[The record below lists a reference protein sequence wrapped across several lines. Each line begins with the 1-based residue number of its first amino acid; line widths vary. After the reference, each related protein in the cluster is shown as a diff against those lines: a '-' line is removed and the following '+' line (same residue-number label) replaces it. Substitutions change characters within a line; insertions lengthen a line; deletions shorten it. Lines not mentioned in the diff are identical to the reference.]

1 MGLLEILGTAGLFV
15 SFLAALI
22 GLVTSLIGWRRS
34 SKVDHSSPVLEQMQR
49 DKAEM
54 LGHVTANRVQAQ
66 RHTDKVAR
74 DLKMDM
80 EVGHTILLG
89 MIADIDARIPP
100 KRTKRANSKTTFA
113 SADTVSAETI
123 ERIPHAVR

>member
-1 MGLLEILGTAGLFV
+1 MELLVFAGVLLSLV
-15 SFLAALI
+15 GALI
-22 GLVTSLIGWRRS
+22 GLATALVGWRRS
-34 SKVDHSSPVLEQMQR
+34 QKVDHAAPVIEQMQR
-49 DKAEM
+49 DKAEL

-66 RHTDKVAR
+66 RHTDRVAR

-89 MIADIDARIPP
+89 MIADIDSRIPP
-100 KRTKRANSKTTFA
+100 KRTKRANNKTTFA
-113 SADTVSAETI
+113 SADNVSTETH